1 MFTCE
6 YSAYLSDQGLH
17 FASPTAMMLSP
28 QLNDNAAAADAGLRT
43 LGKMHKRS
51 VAQQYAAC
59 CYIMLDTYYA
69 PALGGHL
76 GIARSVCLSVSLSHG
91 TAA

>member
-17 FASPTAMMLSP
+17 FASPAAMMLSA

-51 VAQQYAAC
+51 VAQQ
-59 CYIMLDTYYA
+59 
-69 PALGGHL
+69 
-76 GIARSVCLSVSLSHG
+76 
-91 TAA
+91 